1 MRRRPSVAVLGASA
15 AIWVLLVLQCPMA
28 WADNGLQSA
37 GTAATGASTSTPS
50 AASDPST
57 MTTTTTTSSSA
68 GSTTTTTST
77 TSTSP
82 PTTAPPAA
90 TPPATTPPA
99 TTPPSAKP
107 PPPATPITPTPSP
120 ASSST
125 TITTTTTATCGGSTP
140 AAGSASA
147 TAGTSCGGTAGSAAG
162 LGSAGS
168 AAGPSST
175 GSSAGSGSLVTAGGT
190 LNPQPSPTKGPSAGA
205 QPSPSNVGTQ
215 QEGSDPSAAGQNVAA
230 SGSGPGDP
238 GPPRIST
245 ETTGTH
251 SGGPATSD
259 PTGLI
264 GIAATLAGGY
274 QGAPAP
280 VGATCAGT
288 GPRAGCDSPG
298 LSPPPQPGIAD
309 ARHSSNLT
317 IAGFVAGFEPPTA
330 RPAPQRALSAL
341 GSSTRRSVVPPA
353 ASRLGPKPD
362 PARTAASPPAVQPA
376 QPEVAMSTRGPKGPQ
391 GGAGSFAG
399 GAGAPSTLII
409 MLAIALIA
417 ACWSWYVRGVPLH
430 LQTAESY
437 RLERPG

>member
-1 MRRRPSVAVLGASA
+1 MRRRPSVAVLGACA
-15 AIWVLLVLQCPMA
+15 ALWVLLVLQCPMA

-37 GTAATGASTSTPS
+37 GTAATGASTSTPA

-57 MTTTTTTSSSA
+57 TTTTATTSSSA
-68 GSTTTTTST
+68 GSTTTTTT
-77 TSTSP
+77 TTTTSP
-82 PTTAPPAA
+82 PTTSPPATTPSATTPPAA
-90 TPPATTPPA
+90 TPPAA
-99 TTPPSAKP
+99 T

-125 TITTTTTATCGGSTP
+125 TTTTTATCGGSAP
-140 AAGSASA
+140 AVGSASA
-147 TAGTSCGGTAGSAAG
+147 TAGASCGGTTGSAAG

-175 GSSAGSGSLVTAGGT
+175 GSSAGSGSLVTAVGT
-190 LNPQPSPTKGPSAGA
+190 LDPQPSPTKGPSAGA
-205 QPSPSNVGTQ
+205 QPSPSNVGTEQ
-215 QEGSDPSAAGQNVAA
+215 GGSDPSAAGQNVAA

-238 GPPRIST
+238 GPPRTST
-245 ETTGTH
+245 ETSGTH
-251 SGGPATSD
+251 SGGTATSD

-264 GIAATLAGGY
+264 GIAAMLAGGY
-274 QGAPAP
+274 QGAAAP

-288 GPRAGCDSPG
+288 GPQAGCESPG
-298 LSPPPQPGIAD
+298 PSSPPLTGIAD

-317 IAGFVAGFEPPTA
+317 IAAFVAGLEPATA
-330 RPAPQRALSAL
+330 SPARQRALTAL
-341 GSSTRRSVVPPA
+341 ASSTRRAVVPPA
-353 ASRLGPKPD
+353 ASRLGPKPGPD
-362 PARTAASPPAVQPA
+362 RTAASPLAVQPP
-376 QPEVAMSTRGPKGPQ
+376 QPEVAMGTRGPKGPQ

-417 ACWSWYVRGVPLH
+417 ARWFWYVRGMPLH
-430 LQTAESY
+430 LQTAEGN